1 MTHNDLRPG
10 DKIRLTG
17 WDKLSEPELFAREGN
32 VFPCEVT
39 LYNAGPL
46 LLCLKDWS
54 VRYFTFEFIERFDGS
69 KTPKSVLDTAPE
81 MLEALESVIKRVRKC
96 VKVYDNPFE
105 DDDELFAEISKAES
119 IIKKAKCE
127 Q

>member
-1 MTHNDLRPG
+1 MTHNDLRSG

-17 WDKLSEPELFAREGN
+17 WDELSEPELFAREGN

-69 KTPKSVLDTAPE
+69 KTPKSVLDAAPE
-81 MLEALESVIKRVRKC
+81 MLEALELAIKNINYWGTLSPEPWQCMDLQEMETKIVS
-96 VKVYDNPFE
+96 
-105 DDDELFAEISKAES
+105 A
-119 IIKKAKCE
+119 IKKAKGE